1 MIPVWFFYLLS
12 DLLYIAILI
21 VAIAITATRYAPY
34 TLVVCVEFFFLS
46 GKMIKGFPVLN
57 WWQLIIVI
65 LLSIAIT
72 RLLFYLRTLFFAIY
86 ITSAVLAIGF
96 IVTLMIGIF
105 NIDLGIMLGIISS
118 ILTVIGAIVVTIM
131 ACIYNEDDI
140 GTIDIIGVPVLN
152 IIIRI
157 VGAAI
162 VAFSGYAFGGLFL
175 PGFLG
180 MNDNIEIGMY
190 NAMGL
195 PIALGCFVVSFIAF
209 FIIDK
214 LDI

>member
-1 MIPVWFFYLLS
+1 MIPVWFLYLLS
-12 DLLYIAILI
+12 DLLYMAIII
-21 VAIAITATRYAPY
+21 VAVAITATRYAPY

-57 WWQLIIVI
+57 WWQLIIIVLI
-65 LLSIAIT
+65 SVAIT

-86 ITSAVLAIGF
+86 IASAVLVIGF
-96 IVTLMIGIF
+96 ITTLMIGIF
-105 NIDLGIMLGIISS
+105 KIDEGLMLGVIGS
-118 ILTVIGAIVVTIM
+118 ILIVIGAVVVAVM
-131 ACIYNEDDI
+131 AYLNNDDDI
-140 GTIDIIGVPVLN
+140 ETVDIIGVPILN
-152 IIIRI
+152 IIVRI
-157 VGAAI
+157 IGAAM

-180 MNDNIEIGMY
+180 MADKIEIGMY

-195 PIALGCFVVSFIAF
+195 PIALGCFVLSFVAF

-214 LDI
+214 LEV